1 MALVEID
8 LIPYLEDADWASL
21 DNVVKK
27 RLKHIDLPWDALAFC
42 VDYTVKVS
50 YYEEDI
56 ADAKEKLV

>member
-8 LIPYLEDADWASL
+8 LGPCLEDSDWASL
-21 DNVVKK
+21 DNVAKK
-27 RLKHIDLPWDALAFC
+27 RLKHIDLSWDALAFC

-56 ADAKEKLV
+56 TDAKEELV